1 MLDVCRTLHA
11 SLSLFFYYYF
21 PVCSY
26 LLSYDEIK
34 KMYIFKHILGY
45 NSNYINIQ

>member
-11 SLSLFFYYYF
+11 SLYYYFYYYF
-21 PVCSY
+21 RVCSY

-34 KMYIFKHILGY
+34 KMYI
-45 NSNYINIQ
+45 YIINEAKKNIDN